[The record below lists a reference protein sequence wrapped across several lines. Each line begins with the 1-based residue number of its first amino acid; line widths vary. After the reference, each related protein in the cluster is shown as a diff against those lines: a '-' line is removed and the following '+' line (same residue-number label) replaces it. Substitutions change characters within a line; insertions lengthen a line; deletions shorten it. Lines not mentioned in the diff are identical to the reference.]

1 MFGRRRQER
10 MDPADFY
17 HEQLGEPGELRVY
30 HRPGPPEHVAFE
42 VLRETD
48 GRAWTL
54 RVPWQARAVVRHLL
68 ADALRIFGE
77 GASLAFDEEGCA
89 ELARGLLADG
99 DELAAV
105 MLRQE
110 GERAFAVW
118 RRELTRQGWS
128 WTLDLVLV
136 PEGLAGPLCPRMLVR
151 LHRRDQPRR
160 WPGASGLAPSAATPS
175 QPPSASTRSISRR

>member
-1 MFGRRRQER
+1 

-17 HEQLGEPGELRVY
+17 HEQLGELGELRS
-30 HRPGPPEHVAFE
+30 
-42 VLRETD
+42 TT
-48 GRAWTL
+48 GRARPSTS
-54 RVPWQARAVVRHLL
+54 RSRCCARRTGAPGRYGCPG
-68 ADALRIFGE
+68 RRGRWCGTCWRTRCGFFGE
-77 GASLAFDEEGCA
+77 GASLAFDEQGCA

-136 PEGLAGPLCPRMLVR
+136 PEVLAAPLCTRMLAGLDR
-151 LHRRDQPRR
+151 LDQPRR
-160 WPGASGLAPSAATPS
+160 WPGASALAPSAATPS
-175 QPPSASTRSISRR
+175 QPPSARTRSISRR

>member
-1 MFGRRRQER
+1 

-17 HEQLGEPGELRVY
+17 HEQLGELGELRAY

-42 VLRETD
+42 VLREAD

-77 GASLAFDEEGCA
+77 GASLAFDEQGCA

-136 PEGLAGPLCPRMLVR
+136 PEVLATPLCTRMLAGLDR
-151 LHRRDQPRR
+151 LDQPRR
-160 WPGASGLAPSAATPS
+160 WPGASALAPSAATPS

>member
-1 MFGRRRQER
+1 
-10 MDPADFY
+10 MDPADFFQ
-17 HEQLGEPGELRVY
+17 ERLGELGDLRVY
-30 HRPGPPEHVAFE
+30 YRPGPPEHVAFE
-42 VLRETD
+42 VLREAD

-77 GASLAFDEEGCA
+77 GASLAFDEQGCA

-118 RRELTRQGWS
+118 RREQTRQGWS

-136 PEGLAGPLCPRMLVR
+136 PEVLGAPLCTRMLAGLDR
-151 LHRRDQPRR
+151 LGQPRGR
-160 WPGASGLAPSAATPS
+160 PGASALGPGAP
-175 QPPSASTRSISRR
+175 PPAPPPGAR

>member
-17 HEQLGEPGELRVY
+17 HEQLGELGELRVY
-30 HRPGPPEHVAFE
+30 YRPGPPEDVAFE

-77 GASLAFDEEGCA
+77 GASLAFDEQGCA
-89 ELARGLLADG
+89 ELARGLVADG

-128 WTLDLVLV
+128 WTLDLVLG
-136 PEGLAGPLCPRMLVR
+136 PGGLAAPLCTPMLAGVDR
-151 LHRRDQPRR
+151 AQHA
-160 WPGASGLAPSAATPS
+160 PGRAGAGPVGPEAP
-175 QPPSASTRSISRR
+175 

>member
-1 MFGRRRQER
+1 
-10 MDPADFY
+10 MDPAAFFQ
-17 HEQLGEPGELRVY
+17 ERLGELGDLRVY
-30 HRPGPPEHVAFE
+30 RRPGPPEHVAFE
-42 VLRETD
+42 VLREAD

-54 RVPWQARAVVRHLL
+54 RVPWRARAAVRHLL
-68 ADALRIFGE
+68 ADALRILNE
-77 GASLAFDEEGCA
+77 GASLVFDEQGCA

-110 GERAFAVW
+110 EERAFAVW

-128 WTLDLVLV
+128 WTLDVVLV
-136 PEGLAGPLCPRMLVR
+136 PEALAAPLCTRMLATLER
-151 LHRRDQPRR
+151 LDQPRR
-160 WPGASGLAPSAATPS
+160 GPGLSASGPSVATPS

>member
-1 MFGRRRQER
+1 

-17 HEQLGEPGELRVY
+17 HEQLGELRAY

-42 VLRETD
+42 VLREAD

-68 ADALRIFGE
+68 ADALRILGE
-77 GASLAFDEEGCA
+77 GASLAFDEQGCA
-89 ELARGLLADG
+89 ELACGLLADG

-118 RRELTRQGWS
+118 RREQTRQGWI
-128 WTLDLVLV
+128 WTLALVLV
-136 PEGLAGPLCPRMLVR
+136 KAALADILC
-151 LHRRDQPRR
+151 
-160 WPGASGLAPSAATPS
+160 
-175 QPPSASTRSISRR
+175 